1 MLWVSSFQLQW
12 TGFKQPCSKTK
23 PLSNISIPLLFQFEW
38 NPKIMNEPLHRG
50 TSFMCTEYDKPA
62 CFRTKPKS
70 LHGIYHVFCS
80 FTLAILLL
88 NIFSYNDTTYRNK
101 TDSVLRKNTLI
112 YVHVYIKWH
121 VMWINFQRQQK
132 RHVITKRQLIKC
144 IYIMTHGRIVPISS
158 IPWRGGAGSASDS
171 WSVDT
176 CQSWREFEPH
186 QRPPVVSLSKK
197 MYPHC
202 LLLVGSRNGFQR
214 DLHTHKNCLFH
225 NRIKIS

>member
-88 NIFSYNDTTYRNK
+88 NILSYNDTTYRFN
-101 TDSVLRKNTLI
+101 TDTVKNTLI
-112 YVHVYIKWH
+112 YVYVYIKWH
-121 VMWINFQRQQK
+121 VIWINFQRQQNTTRYNEETIDK
-132 RHVITKRQLIKC
+132 MYLHNDSW
-144 IYIMTHGRIVPISS
+144 THGSYFKYTVA
-158 IPWRGGAGSASDS
+158 WGS
-171 WSVDT
+171 
-176 CQSWREFEPH
+176 
-186 QRPPVVSLSKK
+186 
-197 MYPHC
+197 
-202 LLLVGSRNGFQR
+202 G
-214 DLHTHKNCLFH
+214 
-225 NRIKIS
+225 